1 MRLLKTALVAITSWL
16 VTRAGLVLAQSIPCG
31 VGVACPDI
39 TLPNPLAP
47 TTDIAELITTIT
59 STLAWYIAPPIAGI
73 VAMVGAYQIMFAAG
87 DEEKFKTGKRT
98 VLYAFIGYGIVLLA
112 LGAVSLIKSI
122 VYL

>member
-59 STLAWYIAPPIAGI
+59 STIAWYIAPPIVAI
-73 VAMVGAYQIMFAAG
+73 VVMIGAYQILFSGG
-87 DEEKFKTGKRT
+87 DVERVKTGKRT
-98 VLYAFIGYGIVLLA
+98 VLFAVVGYLVVLLG
-112 LGAVSLIKSI
+112 LGVVSI
-122 VYL
+122 VRDILS